1 MSWRRYDYGDSKDDL
16 QFDFEHQGLTLIPA
30 TSMSNSVVKLQIEAI
45 DTLSRSFENN
55 LALGLSPSAPVAIS
69 NRRLNKGDV
78 GDFPPGFPVAS
89 PTICESRSVTDKRIA
104 LYKTE
109 ICRTFEETGQCR
121 YGLKCQF
128 AHHTGELRM
137 APKHP
142 RYKTEICRTY
152 WESGTCPYGKRCC
165 FIHNE
170 SSINESGKIAASLPV
185 HLKQLAMYGS
195 GESLPISCSPNTES
209 RILGRLEKL
218 STSPPCSSLTD
229 SPSISRHKQNG
240 CLAAFDIYTVDKAA
254 RTRLVSDAEI
264 TEEERESDQHL
275 TEDILR
281 LVDE

>member
-1 MSWRRYDYGDSKDDL
+1 MSWRQYDYGDSKDDL
-16 QFDFEHQGLTLIPA
+16 QFDFEHQSLALIPA
-30 TSMSNSVVKLQIEAI
+30 TSMSNSVAKLQIEAS
-45 DTLSRSFENN
+45 DTLSRSFESNSV
-55 LALGLSPSAPVAIS
+55 LGLPPSAPVAIS
-69 NRRLNKGDV
+69 NRRANKGGLTF
-78 GDFPPGFPVAS
+78 GDFPPGFPAAS
-89 PTICESRSVTDKRIA
+89 SVICESRSVTDKRIA

-128 AHHTGELRM
+128 AHHMGELRM

-185 HLKQLAMYGS
+185 
-195 GESLPISCSPNTES
+195 SCSPNTES

-218 STSPPCSSLTD
+218 STSPPCSSVTD
-229 SPSISRHKQNG
+229 SPSVNRNRPND
-240 CLAAFDIYTVDKAA
+240 CLAVFDIYTVDKIA
-254 RTRLVSDAEI
+254 RTRLLPDAEI